1 MKSDR
6 SRNLVFTL
14 ITLILLLL
22 PLLAVAEWMARLR
35 FRAGIEAESQG
46 FDFHTLFRK
55 SPDPELVHELIPGA
69 SIPGVSEEIVINSEG
84 FRDDPF
90 EREKGEGAFRIVL
103 LGDSVAWGFG
113 VDTPEAFPQR
123 LEALLNE
130 GLADASPTVEVL
142 NLGVMGYSTA
152 QEARLLEAKEVDYD
166 PDLVILAY
174 VLNDPD
180 EVDGGLSR
188 YFDPPRIYLLDAF
201 HRFSRWA
208 AAERIGRTR
217 GGGYPEVIH
226 TLYWDEVVCNLDRIQ
241 KVLEERK
248 IPMAVAQIPAFSWE
262 GDRYPEDKL
271 EVRLSEEFERRG
283 FRPHRLRPSFRG
295 LDAKEIS
302 FDFWHPTA
310 EGHRIIAEDLAA
322 FLRRAGLVPLP
333 PSAAPRAD

>member
-14 ITLILLLL
+14 VTLLLLLL
-22 PLLAVAEWMARLR
+22 PILAAAEWIARIR

-90 EREKGEGAFRIVL
+90 EREKGEGVFRIVL
-103 LGDSVAWGFG
+103 LGDSVAWGYG
-113 VDTPEAFPQR
+113 VDTHEAFPQR
-123 LEALLNE
+123 LEVLLNE
-130 GLADASPTVEVL
+130 GLADGSPTVEVL

-152 QEARLLEAKEVDYD
+152 QEARLLETKGVEYA

-188 YFDPPRIYLLDAF
+188 YFDPPRVYLLDAF
-201 HRFSRWA
+201 HRFRRWA

-226 TLYWDEVVCNLDRIQ
+226 TLYWDEVVRNLDRFQ
-241 KVLEERK
+241 KVLEEQGM
-248 IPMAVAQIPAFSWE
+248 PMAVAQIPAFSWE
-262 GDRYPEDKL
+262 GDRYPEEKL
-271 EVRLSEEFERRG
+271 EVRLSEEFERHG
-283 FRPHRLRPSFRG
+283 FRSHRLNPVFRG
-295 LDAKEIS
+295 TNAKDLS

-310 EGHRIIAEDLAA
+310 EGHRIIAEDLSR
-322 FLRRAGLVPLP
+322 FLRGAGLVPLP
-333 PSAAPRAD
+333 PLPPRAD